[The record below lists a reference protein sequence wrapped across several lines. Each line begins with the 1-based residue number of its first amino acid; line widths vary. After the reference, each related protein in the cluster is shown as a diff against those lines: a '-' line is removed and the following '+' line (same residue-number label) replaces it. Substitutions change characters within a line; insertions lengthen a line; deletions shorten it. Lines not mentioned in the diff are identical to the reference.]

1 MLEGTRLITGTANRQ
16 LALDIA
22 DHLGTPLTKVDVDR
36 FSDGEI
42 QVEIQEHVRGETCF
56 VIQPTCRPVNDNLM
70 ELVVIIDA
78 LKRADVARIIAV
90 IPYYGYSRQDRRPED
105 RRTPISAKVV
115 ARIIENAGADM
126 VVTID
131 IHSEQQQGFFESA
144 RMVNLSASPI
154 IVSDI
159 WRKYGADDITIV
171 SPDIGGTTRARA
183 IAKKLDT
190 ETTGSADES
199 HISLAIIDKRRPAP
213 NVSEVMHIIGDV
225 EGKTCVIVDD
235 MADTAGTLCKGA
247 MALKKHGAT
256 KVVAYCTHAVLSGPA
271 YDNLLTSV
279 LDEIVVTDTI
289 PLEKSEAWKLEGE
302 TKLRVISVAGL
313 LSQAISRLKQY
324 DSISMMYI

>member
-16 LALDIA
+16 LALDVA
-22 DHLGTPLTKVDVDR
+22 AHLDIPLTNVDVDR

-56 VIQPTCRPVNDNLM
+56 VLQSTCQPVNDNLM

-78 LKRADVARIIAV
+78 LKRADVGRIIAV

-105 RRTPISAKVV
+105 RRTPITAKVV

-159 WRKYGADDITIV
+159 WSRYGQDDLTIV

-183 IAKKLDT
+183 IAKKLDK
-190 ETTGSADES
+190 ETGSDEN
-199 HISLAIIDKRRPAP
+199 HVSLAIIDKRRPAP
-213 NVSEVMHIIGDV
+213 NVSEVMHVIGDV

-247 MALKKHGAT
+247 IALKKHGAV

-271 YDNLLTSV
+271 YDNLLESV

-289 PLEKSEAWKLEGE
+289 PLQKSEAWKLKGE

-313 LSQAISRLKQY
+313 LSQAITRLRQY
-324 DSISMMYI
+324 DSISMMYV

>member
-1 MLEGTRLITGTANRQ
+1 MLEGTRLITGTSNRQ
-16 LALDIA
+16 LALDVA
-22 DHLGTPLTKVDVDR
+22 AHLDIPLTQVDVDR

-56 VIQPTCRPVNDNLM
+56 VLQSTCQPVNDNLM

-78 LKRADVARIIAV
+78 LKRADVGRIIAV

-105 RRTPISAKVV
+105 RRTPITAKVV

-131 IHSEQQQGFFESA
+131 IHSEQQQGFFETA

-159 WRKYGADDITIV
+159 WTKYGQKDLTIV

-183 IAKKLDT
+183 IAKKLDK
-190 ETTGSADES
+190 ETGSDEN
-199 HISLAIIDKRRPAP
+199 HVSLAIIDKRRPAP

-247 MALKKHGAT
+247 IALKKHGAS

-271 YDNLLTSV
+271 YDNLLESV

-289 PLEKSEAWKLEGE
+289 PLRESEAWKLEGE

-313 LSQAISRLKQY
+313 LSQAITRLKQY
-324 DSISMMYI
+324 DSISMMYM

>member
-16 LALDIA
+16 LAQDVAAHLDI
-22 DHLGTPLTKVDVDR
+22 PLTQVDVDR

-56 VIQPTCRPVNDNLM
+56 VLQSTCQPVNDNLM

-78 LKRADVARIIAV
+78 LKRADVGRIIAV

-105 RRTPISAKVV
+105 RRTPITAKVV

-131 IHSEQQQGFFESA
+131 IHSEQQQGFFETA

-159 WRKYGADDITIV
+159 WSKYGHEDLTIV

-183 IAKKLDT
+183 IAKKLDK
-190 ETTGSADES
+190 ETGSEEN
-199 HISLAIIDKRRPAP
+199 HVSLAIIDKRRPAP

-247 MALKKHGAT
+247 IALKKHGAL

-271 YDNLLTSV
+271 YDNLLESV
-279 LDEIVVTDTI
+279 LDEIVVTDSI
-289 PLEKSEAWKLEGE
+289 PLRESEAWKLEGE

-313 LSQAISRLKQY
+313 LSQAITRLKQY
-324 DSISMMYI
+324 DSISMMYM